1 MQKRNNVLA
10 IAASTLALTIIA
22 SQPASAGSPGAT
34 KVTEVA
40 IAAFRDLC
48 LKTAPSFEKGI
59 AEAKR
64 YGAKKMDGTDAIGWI
79 GTTADGSL
87 SVQIKP
93 NKECATTSENKRD
106 PSLQKQFAQVVTDV
120 TDSAPAESNTAA
132 FFGTIRRHRY
142 LFLHDRRGGEAYVM
156 ENLQK

>member
-1 MQKRNNVLA
+1 MQKHNNVLVF
-10 IAASTLALTIIA
+10 AAVALAVA
-22 SQPASAGSPGAT
+22 VPHSASAGSSSGGKA
-34 KVTEVA
+34 TEVA

-59 AEAKR
+59 AAAKR
-64 YGAKKMDGTDAIGWI
+64 YGVKKTDVSDGIGWI
-79 GTTADGSL
+79 GSTADGSL

-106 PSLQKQFAQVVTDV
+106 PSLQKQFAQAVADV
-120 TDSAPAESNTAA
+120 TDSAPADSNTPA
-132 FFGTIRRHRY
+132 FSGTIRGHRY

>member
-1 MQKRNNVLA
+1 MQKHNNVLA
-10 IAASTLALTIIA
+10 FAAAVLALVIIA
-22 SQPASAGSPGAT
+22 PQSVSAGSPGAG

-59 AEAKR
+59 AAAKR
-64 YGAKKMDGTDAIGWI
+64 YGVKKMDGTDAIGWI
-79 GTTADGSL
+79 GDTADGSL

-106 PSLQKQFAQVVTDV
+106 PSLQTQFTQVVTDV
-120 TDSAPAESNTAA
+120 TDSVPAEANTLA
-132 FFGTIRRHRY
+132 FFGTIHGHRY